1 MADTLPPSTTRVDV
15 TRCLSEGRT
24 APEGGSVEGVVS
36 WKGAAGWR
44 RAVHGVV
51 WEMPAPAVER
61 VTESEGD
68 HDDETM
74 TEMKKRN
81 MGRLGI

>member
-1 MADTLPPSTTRVDV
+1 MADTLPPSTTGVEV
-15 TRCLSEGRT
+15 TRCLSEAKA
-24 APEGGSVEGVVS
+24 APEGSVEGVVS
-36 WKGAAGWR
+36 WEGAAGWQWR
-44 RAVHGVV
+44 VHGVV